1 MVQQSNNTIIQT
13 DGLTKNFRDFWGRS
27 RVLAVDNVDLDIKQG
42 EVFGLLGPN
51 GSGKSTTVKMIL
63 GLLFP
68 TRGRIAVLE
77 KPPGDVAINKHIGFL
92 PEESYLYPFLNAR
105 ETLQFYARLFAIPR
119 SEANKR
125 IDALLDMVGLSGVA
139 RRPIGEFSKGMAR
152 RIGLAQALIND
163 PELIILDEPTSGLD
177 PVGTRQIKDLIKEL
191 SGRGKTILLCSH
203 MLADVEDVCSR
214 ISVMYGGKV
223 RATGTLAELLT
234 QSDYTQI
241 RSKTLSAETIEKI
254 KALIS
259 NDIGSGVADISSPR
273 ESLESYFL
281 KIVEDAQQQDIQTSG
296 ARMGGAIS
304 NFLGTTDHGNLLSGR
319 SVIDSLVKTETV
331 AVTTQSIGQHSSNTK
346 ADKINLE
353 VVEKLSGNDKTD
365 VSTVDEIKA
374 ENSTESNEVARNV
387 LNNLL
392 VNKKPDQKK

>member
-1 MVQQSNNTIIQT
+1 MVQQSDNTIIQT
-13 DGLTKNFRDFWGRS
+13 VGLCKNFRDFWGRS

-51 GSGKSTTVKMIL
+51 GSGKSTTIKMLL

-68 TRGRIAVLE
+68 TRGRIAVLQ

-105 ETLQFYARLFAIPR
+105 ETLQFYARLFAIPN
-119 SEANKR
+119 SEANNR

-163 PELIILDEPTSGLD
+163 PELVILDEPTSGLD

-191 SGRGKTILLCSH
+191 SSRGKTILLCSH

-223 RATGTLAELLT
+223 RATGTLDELLT
-234 QSDYTQI
+234 QSEYTQI
-241 RSKTLSAETIEKI
+241 RSKTLSTETIQKI
-254 KALIS
+254 KTLIQ
-259 NDIGSGVADISSPR
+259 NDIGGDSEVSSPR
-273 ESLESYFL
+273 ESLEAYFL

-296 ARMGGAIS
+296 ARMGGAVS
-304 NFLGTTDHGNLLSGR
+304 DFLGTTDHGDLLSGR
-319 SVIDSLVKTETV
+319 GVIDSLLKTETV
-331 AVTTQSIGQHSSNTK
+331 SVENSDSESDQTNKIKLDVVEHLS
-346 ADKINLE
+346 ADKAQGSRSAE
-353 VVEKLSGNDKTD
+353 EGAEKKKGSDTSELD
-365 VSTVDEIKA
+365 
-374 ENSTESNEVARNV
+374 RNV
-387 LNNLL
+387 LDNLL
-392 VNKKPDQKK
+392 VNKKPEDKKDN